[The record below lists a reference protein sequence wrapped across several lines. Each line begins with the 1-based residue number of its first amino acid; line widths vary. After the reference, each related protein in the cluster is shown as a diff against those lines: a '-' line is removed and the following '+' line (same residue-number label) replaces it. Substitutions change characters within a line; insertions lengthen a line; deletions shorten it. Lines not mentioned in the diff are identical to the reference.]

1 MPKAWKT
8 FTFWLVCTLKRSPR
22 WYSLRRRVLR
32 GANGCEAC
40 ATMTGLQVHHVKPV
54 YTHPELEL
62 DPQNLMVLCE
72 RCHLHIGHGGCWTRV
87 NPMAR
92 DSAATLKANPL
103 LKATVW
109 SIARKVSI
117 RMIHR
122 AA

>member
-1 MPKAWKT
+1 MFKAWKT
-8 FTFWLVCTLKRSPR
+8 FTFQLVCALKRSPR

-62 DPQNLMVLCE
+62 DPSNLLVLC
-72 RCHLHIGHGGCWTRV
+72 RTCHLLIGHGGSWMHI

-92 DSAATLKANPL
+92 DSADTLRANPQL
-103 LKATVW
+103 RATILSV
-109 SIARKVSI
+109 ARKVSV
-117 RMIHR
+117 RMVR
-122 AA
+122 RP